1 MSRTRPFL
9 VSLALCLAVLPGS
22 AAAAGPTFTDGAA
35 GVGDPY
41 YPNDGNGGYDVRHYD
56 LDLRYDPA
64 TDALAGSATIT
75 ARATQNLSRFNLDL
89 DGLTVRSIAVNGR
102 SANWSRAD
110 GELRIKPRSGLA
122 RGSSFTTVVR
132 YDGVP
137 AFFDEPALGTSGFF
151 HTDDG
156 ALVAGQP
163 HGASGWFPVNDHPI
177 DKASYS
183 FQISVPAGLQA
194 VANGRLVDTRTKKGW
209 TTWMWEARE
218 PMASYLT
225 TLAIGTF
232 DLKAYRRAGIRYWD
246 AVDPDLY
253 LPPAAP
259 RSGSY
264 LAMSQPDDAAYKR
277 LATTISVPAGGA
289 TLSFW
294 VTRATE
300 ASWDYLAVEAH
311 RPGKDDW
318 TTLPDANGHTSQEG
332 GGLCRY
338 SVAHPF
344 LAHYMTPLP
353 PADPDGEP
361 GCDPV
366 GTTGA
371 WHAASGSSDGYEA
384 WAVDL
389 GAYAGG
395 DVEVSISYI
404 TDESFQLP
412 GLFVDDV
419 NVSAGAGSTG
429 FEAGSLAPWVVSGAP
444 GDSPGN
450 LTDWVAATAADVPA
464 PTGDGIRAT
473 FAREPEFI
481 RFLGDTFGS
490 YPFSTAGGIVDD
502 FTGLGFA
509 LETQTRPVYSR
520 DFFGSPEGNDFVF
533 VHELA
538 HQWYGDSLAVAR
550 WQDIWLN
557 EGFATYAEWLWSE
570 HEGFDTAQQVFDFWS
585 TQVWAPDDPFWSLTI
600 GDPGPDRLF
609 DFAVYVRGAMT
620 LHALRLEIGDDT
632 FFELLKKWASSRA
645 GGNVTTDEFIGL
657 AERLSGRDLGAFFE
671 TWLYTGAY
679 PLPVPVSARSMA
691 GTTSLADAP
700 AAVRSLYARY
710 GKDAG
715 VRIGH

>member
-1 MSRTRPFL
+1 MSRARPFL
-9 VSLALCLAVLPGS
+9 VGLVLCLVVLPGS
-22 AAAAGPTFTDGAA
+22 AAAAGPPFTDGAA

-41 YPNDGNGGYDVRHYD
+41 FPNDGNGGYDVRHYD

-64 TDALAGSATIT
+64 TDVLAGSATIT

-89 DGLTVRSIAVNGR
+89 DGLTVRSIDVNGR
-102 SANWSRAD
+102 SASWSRRD
-110 GELRIKPRSGLA
+110 GELRIKPRNGLA

-183 FQISVPAGLQA
+183 FRISVPAGLQA
-194 VANGRLVDTRTKKGW
+194 IANGRLADTRTKKGW
-209 TTWMWEARE
+209 TTWTWEARE

-264 LAMSQPDDAAYKR
+264 LAMSQPDDSAYKR
-277 LATTISVPAGGA
+277 LTTTISVPAGGA
-289 TLSFW
+289 DAVLR

-300 ASWDYLAVEAH
+300 ESWDYLAVEAH
-311 RPGKDDW
+311 HPGIDDW
-318 TTLPDANGHTSQEG
+318 TTLPDVNGHTGQDG

-338 SVAHPF
+338 STAHPF

-353 PADPDGEP
+353 PVDPDGEP

-371 WHAASGSSDGYEA
+371 WNAASGSSDGYEA

-404 TDESFQLP
+404 TDESVQLP
-412 GLFVDDV
+412 GVFVDDV
-419 NVSAGAGSTG
+419 SVSTGTGSTG
-429 FEAGSLAPWVVSGAP
+429 FEDGSLAPWVVSGAP
-444 GDSPGN
+444 DGSPGN
-450 LTDWVAATAADVPA
+450 PTDWIAVTAAGVPA
-464 PTGDGIRAT
+464 PLGDGIRAT

-520 DFFGSPEGNDFVF
+520 
-533 VHELA
+533 
-538 HQWYGDSLAVAR
+538 
-550 WQDIWLN
+550 
-557 EGFATYAEWLWSE
+557 
-570 HEGFDTAQQVFDFWS
+570 
-585 TQVWAPDDPFWSLTI
+585 
-600 GDPGPDRLF
+600 
-609 DFAVYVRGAMT
+609 
-620 LHALRLEIGDDT
+620 
-632 FFELLKKWASSRA
+632 
-645 GGNVTTDEFIGL
+645 
-657 AERLSGRDLGAFFE
+657 
-671 TWLYTGAY
+671 
-679 PLPVPVSARSMA
+679 
-691 GTTSLADAP
+691 
-700 AAVRSLYARY
+700 
-710 GKDAG
+710 
-715 VRIGH
+715 